1 MKWMTHFSTSQLTF
15 LSIFLTLATSFPSLL
30 MTIILPSKKMFKF
43 CLFNI
48 SMSFFFFSYQ
58 VHEKTILL
66 PLLFV
71 ILNLENFKNYA
82 FDFTIIA
89 CMTLYPLMVE
99 DGLKFQYYLLVLF
112 YSYFGYKMLSF
123 LQAVRYF
130 KRIESKKSGPSGIEI
145 IRSFNYFNVNQYLA
159 NIIHEFDS
167 VYDSILRFLLIFIG
181 VCLHL
186 GFEFIRPPN
195 HLPFL
200 WSLFFAV
207 LGFFGFGLIWLR
219 SHLGMLYYFSMRG
232 LKIKK
237 VVNKLD

>member
-15 LSIFLTLATSFPSLL
+15 LSIFLTLATSVPSLI
-30 MTIILPSKKMFKF
+30 MTVILPSKKMFKF

-48 SMSFFFFSYQ
+48 SMSFFFFSYH

-66 PLLFV
+66 PLLFL

-82 FDFTIIA
+82 FDFTIVA

-112 YSYFGYKMLSF
+112 YSYFGHKMLSF
-123 LQAVRYF
+123 LQTRRYF
-130 KRIESKKSGPSGIEI
+130 KKVESKKSRLSGIEMI
-145 IRSFNYFNVNQYLA
+145 KSFHYSNVNQYLA
-159 NIIHEFDS
+159 NIIYDFDS
-167 VYDSILRFLLIFIG
+167 LYDSLLRFLLMFIG
-181 VCLHL
+181 VCIHL
-186 GFEFIRPPN
+186 GFEFVRPPR

-200 WSLFFAV
+200 WSLLFAA

-219 SHLGMLYYFSMRG
+219 SHLGMLYYFSMRAI
-232 LKIKK
+232 KIKK